1 MQKFLTMENL
11 CRSGNTLEDIKKE
24 QIAKNKEVL
33 KGYVD
38 LIKGYRK
45 DFSERNQKIQMIIKQ
60 FNIKIEEEM

>member
-11 CRSGNTLEDIKKE
+11 CSSGNTLENIKKE
-24 QIAKNKEVL
+24 QIAKNKEVI

-45 DFSERNQKIQMIIKQ
+45 DFSERN
-60 FNIKIEEEM
+60 